1 MAVAEERRGGHR
13 ACVAGCDRQS
23 RSRYGSM
30 RALDGRP
37 DAMNGQVS
45 KKRLRPPLMFAFRE
59 AHLEKDAKVSLDLRD
74 AGGER
79 VIASRRAAPRA
90 AITEPKLRR
99 EIALDLE
106 GLVNTINLASSV
118 DLSGFDHV
126 RRSIL
131 NHGFPDLANRTIDEH
146 RVDLIR
152 EDMVTVLLGYEPRL
166 IRDSIVVERDDT
178 LDRAELKLRFFVRA
192 DLNCEPLN
200 LPVEFIADLELDT
213 GKMAIR
219 SR

>member
-1 MAVAEERRGGHR
+1 
-13 ACVAGCDRQS
+13 
-23 RSRYGSM
+23 
-30 RALDGRP
+30 
-37 DAMNGQVS
+37 MNGPIS
-45 KKRLRPPLMFAFRE
+45 RKRLRPPLMFAFRE

-79 VIASRRAAPRA
+79 VIANRRAAPRA

-99 EIALDLE
+99 EIAIDLE
-106 GLVNTINLASSV
+106 ALVNTINLGSSL
-118 DLSGFDHV
+118 DLSGLDHV
-126 RRSIL
+126 RKSIL
-131 NHGFPDLANRTIDEH
+131 NHGFPDLTRLSIDEH

-152 EDMVTVLLGYEPRL
+152 EDMAAVLLAYEPRL
-166 IRDSIVVERDDT
+166 IRESIAVERDDG
-178 LDRAELKLRFFVRA
+178 LDAAELKVRFLVKA

-200 LPVEFIADLELDT
+200 VPVQFVADLELDT